1 MRVQKACAVAGVV
14 AGLTFL
20 PGALA
25 FSALALEVQADNDTS
40 SELMSQTRPTPTAES
55 CVALQEVTTGQT
67 EVRKR
72 IENRVVGRGNWHTD
86 WLVPNNRQFSYF
98 VAFITAENT
107 GPYQMDIHL
116 RLPQGGSEPAFT
128 GRADVEAGT
137 SYVVPFQSPTGRQPA
152 VINARVGGV
161 NGNFYTL
168 SVAGCETMRPTP
180 R

>member
-1 MRVQKACAVAGVV
+1 MRIQNTCAAVAGVV
-14 AGLTFL
+14 ASLAFL

-25 FSALALEVQADNDTS
+25 VNVPVTEG
-40 SELMSQTRPTPTAES
+40 SEANLTAQTRPAPAMES
-55 CVALQEVTTGQT
+55 CMALQEVTTGQN

-72 IENRVVGRGNWHTD
+72 IENRVVTRNNWHTD

-98 VAFITAENT
+98 VAIITAENT

-128 GRADVEAGT
+128 GRADVTAGT
-137 SYVVPFQSPTGRQPA
+137 SYVIPFQSPTGRQPS
-152 VINARVGGV
+152 VINTRVGGV